1 MLDPRASN
9 RPMPGDPSTL
19 DDCGPVPGPEA
30 QDATVWEQ
38 SAAGIDLGESTDD
51 RSRLAESAAPP
62 PGKAGSADD
71 FTIDLDANA
80 QTAGSQVDATVA
92 AARGHRLVSALG
104 HVEHETRGRY
114 TMTHLHAKGGIGQVW
129 LARDVDLGREVALKE
144 IRPERSGSNGVWAR
158 FLAEA
163 RITGQLEHP
172 GIVPIY
178 ELACKGPDQL
188 PYYTMRFVRGRTLGD
203 AAREYHDRLGRDE
216 AVPLDLAALVNAFG
230 SVCQAM
236 AYAHSRGIIHRDLKG
251 QNIVLGDY
259 GEVMVLDWGL
269 AKNVDAPDPEVIAEP
284 RDDLESVD
292 PAEEPTL
299 QETAAGQVMGTPAY
313 MAPEQAEGNIP
324 LIGRSTDVYGLGAVL
339 YEILTGQPPFRGDDT
354 RELLRKVIQE
364 PPVPPR
370 QLNPMAPPALE
381 AICLK
386 AMAKLAGDRYAS
398 AADLALEIR
407 TYLADEPVTVY
418 REPFLVRAG
427 RWARRHRTAVACA
440 AAALVVACASL
451 ALGTVLVGRE
461 RDLARV
467 QRQVARRAVDDMY
480 TDVAEGWLE
489 DHLDD
494 VQRTFL
500 ERALAY
506 YERFADQEASDPAAV
521 QERGRASLRMG
532 DILRKLG
539 RQPEAERAYRRGVEV
554 LGRLADE
561 HPGTPEHRHQRAVG
575 QARLGAALAAGGHP
589 AEAETLDR
597 DAIRVGEAL
606 LTSDPGKPAYLREL
620 AVARKELADLLR
632 LQARPGEAER
642 LFASAVA
649 GFEALADAPGAT
661 AKARQ
666 DLASTLDRQG
676 LLFRELGR
684 FDAMKAAYD
693 RALAIQRSLAEQ
705 APTLPAYRESLAN
718 AETAYGLL
726 LSDSGRLAD
735 AEPVLARAVA
745 VNETLVKDFP
755 LRPEFRR
762 DLARSQINL
771 ANLLQKSGRPA
782 EAVAR
787 YAPAAAI
794 FRGLTAAQ
802 PRTMLYRHDLG
813 RLQISLGAALRA
825 DRKYRAA
832 GATYREAISTYEA
845 LIADQKSVPAYRQGK
860 GDALMNLG
868 ELQDTLGK
876 TEEAERAYKEALQI
890 NEDLA
895 RDYPGIPDYQ
905 RGEAKCLVNLSGL
918 FKPLG
923 RREEAEDAGRRGVLI
938 LEKLAAQHPENLD
951 DRLTLSGCL
960 NNLAALRLPDADATY
975 ARIMQVNES
984 LVADHGLDPRT
995 RQMQALT
1002 FNNLGELKLSRG
1014 DLAGADREF
1023 GRSVELF
1030 DALVAG
1036 KGGTADDRSYLGY
1049 VLGNLAAVQ
1058 VASNRPAEAR
1068 PLLERAAGQQ
1078 REALKSNPNGE
1089 MYRLGLVD
1097 HDTKLAET
1105 LLALG
1110 EHAPASDLAAEIPE
1124 VALDK
1129 PAGGVEAAR
1138 LLARCIASAEADG
1151 TLPDDQRKA
1160 RAGEYADRA
1169 IVLLGAALQAER
1181 SLADQV
1187 KTGADFAPLRRLA
1200 GPALDALLSASV
1212 TAPTPDPAGAKAP

>member
-1 MLDPRASN
+1 MLDPRADHRST
-9 RPMPGDPSTL
+9 PGNPSTEDEL
-19 DDCGPVPGPEA
+19 GQASAPDAQASTIWREA
-30 QDATVWEQ
+30 RSGDATEHR
-38 SAAGIDLGESTDD
+38 SKLADAAD
-51 RSRLAESAAPP
+51 PP
-62 PGKAGSADD
+62 PVKALKSDD
-71 FTIDLDANA
+71 ITLDLDAEA
-80 QTAGSQVDATVA
+80 PTEGGSSNATVA
-92 AARGHRLVSALG
+92 EVPGHRIVSSLSQG
-104 HVEHETRGRY
+104 EHETRGRY
-114 TMTHLHAKGGIGQVW
+114 TMTHLHARGGIGQVW

-144 IRPERSGSNGVWAR
+144 IRPERSGSSGVWAR

-178 ELACKGPDQL
+178 ELARKGPDNL

-203 AAREYHDRLGRDE
+203 AARAYHERLVAGE
-216 AVPLDLAALVNAFG
+216 ASPLELATLVNAFEA
-230 SVCQAM
+230 VCQAL

-251 QNIVLGDY
+251 QNVALGDF

-269 AKNVDAPDPEVIAEP
+269 AKHVDAPDPEVIHEP
-284 RDDLESVD
+284 CDELGPVD

-299 QETAAGQVMGTPAY
+299 QATATGQVMGTPAF
-313 MAPEQAEGNIP
+313 MAPEQAEGDVSQ
-324 LIGRSTDVYGLGAVL
+324 IGRGTDVYGLGAVL
-339 YEILTGQPPFRGDDT
+339 YEILTGQAPFHGDDT
-354 RELLRKVIQE
+354 RELLRRVIDE

-370 QLNPMAPPALE
+370 QLSPSVPRALE

-386 AMAKLAGDRYAS
+386 AMAKAPGARYAS

-407 TYLADEPVTVY
+407 KYLADEPVSVY
-418 REPFLVRAG
+418 REPFSVRAG
-427 RWARRHRTAVACA
+427 RWARRHRTAVSCA
-440 AAALVVACASL
+440 TAALVVAGASL
-451 ALGTVLVGRE
+451 AVGTVLVRRE
-461 RDLARV
+461 RDQARE

-506 YERFADQEASDPAAV
+506 YERFADQQASDPTAV

-539 RQPEAERAYRRGVEV
+539 RNPEAERAYRRGVDI
-554 LGRLADE
+554 LGRLADDQ
-561 HPGTPEHRHQRAVG
+561 PDTPEHRHHRAVG
-575 QARLGAALAAGGHP
+575 LARLGGVLAAGGHATE
-589 AEAETLDR
+589 AEALER
-597 DAIRVGEAL
+597 DAIATDLAL
-606 LTSDPGKPAYLREL
+606 LESDPANPAYVREL

-632 LQARPGEAER
+632 VHARAADADR
-642 LFASAVA
+642 LFESAVA
-649 GFEALADAPGAT
+649 GFEALANAPGAP

-693 RALAIQRSLAEQ
+693 RALAIQRSLADEF
-705 APTLPAYRESLAN
+705 PTLPAYRESLAN
-718 AETAYGLL
+718 AETAFGLL
-726 LSDSGRLAD
+726 LSDSGRLGD

-745 VNETLVKDFP
+745 VNEALTKDFP
-755 LRPEFRR
+755 LRPEYRR

-771 ANLLQKSGRPA
+771 ANLLQKSGRPG

-787 YAPAAAI
+787 YAPAAQI
-794 FRGLTAAQ
+794 FRDLTAAQ

-825 DRKYRAA
+825 DRKFKAA
-832 GATYREAISTYEA
+832 GATYNEAIATHDA
-845 LIADQKSVPAYRQGK
+845 LIRDQPTVPAYRQGK
-860 GDALMNLG
+860 ADALMNLG
-868 ELQDTLGK
+868 ELQDTLGNP
-876 TEEAERAYKEALQI
+876 EEAERHYQEALRI
-890 NEDLA
+890 NEALA
-895 RDYPGIPDYQ
+895 RDEPGIPEYQ

-923 RREEAEDAGRRGVLI
+923 KLKEAEDAGRRAVRA
-938 LEKLAAQHPENLD
+938 LETLAAEHPENLD
-951 DRLTLSGCL
+951 DRLALSGAL
-960 NNLAALRLPDADATY
+960 SNLAALRLADADATY
-975 ARIMQVNES
+975 ARIMEVNDR
-984 LVADHGLDPRT
+984 LVADHGSDPRT
-995 RQMQALT
+995 RQMQALAC
-1002 FNNLGELKLSRG
+1002 NNLGELKLSRG
-1014 DLAGADREF
+1014 DLAGAGAEF

-1030 DALVAG
+1030 DAIIAG

-1058 VASNRPAEAR
+1058 VAGNRPAEAR

-1078 REALKSNPNGE
+1078 REALKSNPNAD

-1124 VALDK
+1124 VAADK
-1129 PAGGVEAAR
+1129 PAAEFEAAR
-1138 LLARCIASAEADG
+1138 LLSRCIASAEADT
-1151 TLPDDQRKA
+1151 TLPDERRKA
-1160 RAGEYADRA
+1160 YAHDYAGRA
-1169 IVLLGAALQAER
+1169 IVLLRGALQADR
-1181 SLADQV
+1181 SLGDRLRS
-1187 KTGADFAPLRRLA
+1187 GADFAPLRSAA
-1200 GPALDALLSASV
+1200 GPALDALLGAGP
-1212 TAPTPDPAGAKAP
+1212 PTGPKAP